1 MATRRRAARLTGVQ
15 APPPAS
21 AFAVGRRTP
30 RQAANAEL
38 HITLVKA
45 ATRLM
50 DEFSA
55 VVKPVDLSLAQY
67 NVLRILRGAGPQ
79 GATCGEVLGRL
90 IQRDPDVTRLM
101 DRLERRGLLQRWRD
115 PDDRRIVRTHITA
128 AGLDLLASLDDP
140 VNDLHAR
147 HVGHLSE
154 RQLADLRKL
163 IEEIST

>member
-1 MATRRRAARLTGVQ
+1 VKAAARL
-15 APPPAS
+15 
-21 AFAVGRRTP
+21 
-30 RQAANAEL
+30 L
-38 HITLVKA
+38 
-45 ATRLM
+45 
-50 DEFSA
+50 DEFAA

-67 NVLRILRGAGPQ
+67 NVLRILRGAGPE
-79 GATCGEVLGRL
+79 GATCGEVLNRL
-90 IQRDPDVTRLM
+90 IQRDPDVTRVM

-115 PDDRRIVRTHITA
+115 PDDRRIVRTHITT

-163 IEEIST
+163 IEEISA